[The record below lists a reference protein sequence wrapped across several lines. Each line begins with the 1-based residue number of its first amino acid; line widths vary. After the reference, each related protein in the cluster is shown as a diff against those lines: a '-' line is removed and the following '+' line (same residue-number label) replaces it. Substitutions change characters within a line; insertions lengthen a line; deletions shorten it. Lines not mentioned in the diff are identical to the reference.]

1 MVGCLNPSVSQIHQ
15 KKRDEQ
21 AKQDA
26 MFSILKS
33 VAFLVLLISPPSALA
48 LTTSPS
54 SSSSRKPSFVSSKA
68 GPSTTGRLGTDRGS
82 STPSYSSVSSSPE
95 TTTGRDLPSWKNL
108 PSKPDFDNM
117 DASLTTEIWV
127 GRLAMVGAA
136 GLIAKEIGTGE
147 SFADQVMVLLS
158 SLQQ

>member
-1 MVGCLNPSVSQIHQ
+1 
-15 KKRDEQ
+15 
-21 AKQDA
+21 
-26 MFSILKS
+26 
-33 VAFLVLLISPPSALA
+33 
-48 LTTSPS
+48 
-54 SSSSRKPSFVSSKA
+54 
-68 GPSTTGRLGTDRGS
+68 
-82 STPSYSSVSSSPE
+82 
-95 TTTGRDLPSWKNL
+95 
-108 PSKPDFDNM
+108 M